1 MYAVPGCVMQDAG
14 DTAPV
19 LTVVRKGPHLILEAA
34 AAEPPGHQLLFGHS
48 VHTAA
53 LVLVLL
59 L

>member
-1 MYAVPGCVMQDAG
+1 MQDAG

-34 AAEPPGHQLLFGHS
+34 AAEPPGHQLPFGHS